1 MAPTRR
7 GPAPLDRSGETF
19 NLLYRFAIHWPLAL
33 VLGLGCATAGFLY
46 AQRYTPIYHSEAQ
59 VRVGE
64 NLDAKVVPGQRED
77 SSEMVDLPENLA
89 ASFRAR
95 FLVDPKLL
103 EVLSELANEPA
114 LQGFVALQTPA
125 GREALADH
133 IKGHLQ
139 VDPVTRRVYRVS
151 YDGPDAL
158 FVQRVVQRLS
168 EVGVQEVIE
177 QRGANA
183 RQARMFLTAEGEAAR
198 RRMVQSEDEL
208 VRFVRQNPSLRLG
221 GDKKVGLGIAD
232 KLLVSR
238 GPQPA
243 VNPLKELER
252 MALSP
257 EVRSLNA
264 RRADLEATA
273 AQIEGAQKID
283 PLASKLAESERL
295 SQQLAELKAQNYTA
309 EYPEYRRITSDIARI
324 QADLRD
330 YKSRKDKGLA
340 QDFRRLAE
348 VKAELAAV
356 DKQLAA
362 ARRRA
367 ALAGAPENPIPEERV
382 LSAEAT
388 YARLVRDVETYRTAY
403 EKIHDREVEAQI
415 NEELSKV
422 KGNLAARVEDPAK
435 RAPGPRGVSRK
446 LMTLICLALGFL
458 AGALIALVRSL
469 TDPHIYTVFDLA
481 RASKLPVLGRVP
493 RRDGSG
499 GSALSDVSEEVG
511 QSGNSVRLELPPDP
525 SGPGRLALERE
536 RSGISMSP
544 LATGAHSSISSLPG
558 GGSPSSVSSLGQAA
572 PVPPR
577 SGSPVTQPLPTLGG
591 VPQPASGSDASGRG
605 EWGSDYMVVYSS
617 GREGTHPGRDLS
629 GLRSASE
636 LAPGNGDWGDGSG
649 RVNSQMMTG
658 HSSRRSL
665 HLASPQSVGYRLTSM
680 GHTLTPGQMPKDPNL
695 FVVSAPDGARAEQ
708 YRLLRCRLQDLGDP
722 RVIVLTSALR
732 GEGKTVAAANLAL
745 AYAEGGAHSVVL
757 IDAHLSAPRLTELM
771 GAQGRSEPLRESDVV
786 RGGLQLWQYAP
797 NLFLVPALGP
807 RVKRS
812 AVLSSPAFA
821 MLVADMRQTF
831 EYIIIDAPAVA
842 SAADSKLVLRSADVG
857 LFLTKARTT
866 TGKAVEVALDR
877 LGRRALAG
885 VVLNEF

>member
-1 MAPTRR
+1 MAGSTATVREH
-7 GPAPLDRSGETF
+7 LD
-19 NLLYRFAIHWPLAL
+19 AL
-33 VLGLGCATAGFLY
+33 VEAGELAQESGRDRGYRIPGGFVPGMVPILGRVHAGALHQAKFALCGLIVDTDQMRRNLGISRGLIVAELTIKDADDLLEMLCLLDTQAACLAAQRRTPAQAERLVELVQPFEPEYRANHAYRTATAGACGPGFG
-46 AQRYTPIYHSEAQ
+46 AIEAMVVSEELGRGL
-59 VRVGE
+59 VPELNVG
-64 NLDAKVVPGQRED
+64 V
-77 SSEMVDLPENLA
+77 S
-89 ASFRAR
+89 AR
-95 FLVDPKLL
+95 
-103 EVLSELANEPA
+103 N
-114 LQGFVALQTPA
+114 
-125 GREALADH
+125 
-133 IKGHLQ
+133 
-139 VDPVTRRVYRVS
+139 
-151 YDGPDAL
+151 
-158 FVQRVVQRLS
+158 
-168 EVGVQEVIE
+168 EVGDDVGHEWVL
-177 QRGANA
+177 G
-183 RQARMFLTAEGEAAR
+183 
-198 RRMVQSEDEL
+198 
-208 VRFVRQNPSLRLG
+208 PSLSL
-221 GDKKVGLGIAD
+221 
-232 KLLVSR
+232 
-238 GPQPA
+238 
-243 VNPLKELER
+243 EL
-252 MALSP
+252 P
-257 EVRSLNA
+257 
-264 RRADLEATA
+264 
-273 AQIEGAQKID
+273 IFD
-283 PLASKLAESERL
+283 PGHA
-295 SQQLAELKAQNYTA
+295 
-309 EYPEYRRITSDIARI
+309 DIARI

-558 GGSPSSVSSLGQAA
+558 GAGAPAASSISSLGQAA

-591 VPQPASGSDASGRG
+591 VPQPASGSDASGCG

-629 GLRSASE
+629 GLRQASE
-636 LAPGNGDWGDGSG
+636 LAPGTGD
-649 RVNSQMMTG
+649 
-658 HSSRRSL
+658 
-665 HLASPQSVGYRLTSM
+665 
-680 GHTLTPGQMPKDPNL
+680 
-695 FVVSAPDGARAEQ
+695 
-708 YRLLRCRLQDLGDP
+708 
-722 RVIVLTSALR
+722 
-732 GEGKTVAAANLAL
+732 
-745 AYAEGGAHSVVL
+745 
-757 IDAHLSAPRLTELM
+757 LSAAFTRDYTAAHQATPDQW
-771 GAQGRSEPLRESDVV
+771 A
-786 RGGLQLWQYAP
+786 
-797 NLFLVPALGP
+797 ALGFTG
-807 RVKRS
+807 VELITAAMQQGHDS
-812 AVLSSPAFA
+812 ATRAAISS
-821 MLVADMRQTF
+821 
-831 EYIIIDAPAVA
+831 
-842 SAADSKLVLRSADVG
+842 
-857 LFLTKARTT
+857 
-866 TGKAVEVALDR
+866 
-877 LGRRALAG
+877 
-885 VVLNEF
+885 